1 MEVGVSSYHASFILQ
16 KYRQFGSVKVNKPLR
31 LMLAILKLIRPANW
45 KHFTRISETTSFDAE
60 FIPSWSQ
67 AGEDLA
73 LNHFLKNDFGRFLD
87 IGAHHPTR
95 FSVTRHLY
103 QRGWTGVNV
112 EANSS
117 LIAEFNKKRKRDTN
131 LWKAVGSELS
141 YELSVFE
148 EAAISTVNAD
158 LLNVFLSEG
167 QKIIRRE
174 VVPGIRL
181 REIIEI
187 YFKDDKCNLL
197 SIDIEGA
204 DYDALKSLDL
214 ETLEQT
220 RFPDWIML
228 ETKAPVENALAEDSV
243 VYARQHGY
251 IPYVVLPMVTLL
263 KNGK

>member
-1 MEVGVSSYHASFILQ
+1 M
-16 KYRQFGSVKVNKPLR
+16 NKPFRLILAMLR
-31 LMLAILKLIRPANW
+31 LMHPLSW
-45 KHFTRISETTSFDAE
+45 KYFTRISETTGFDAE
-60 FIPSWSQ
+60 FVPSWSQ
-67 AGEDLA
+67 SGEDLA

-87 IGAHHPTR
+87 IGAHHPSR

-174 VVPGIRL
+174 VVPGISL
-181 REIIEI
+181 RQIFDI

-228 ETKAPVENALAEDSV
+228 ETKAPVENALAENSV
-243 VYARQHGY
+243 VYARQNGY
-251 IPYVVLPMVTLL
+251 IPYAVLPMVTML
-263 KNGK
+263 KNGKLALDPELR